1 MTEDLITKVTQI
13 INKPDGSQAKIVA
26 QSMTGQGLVQST
38 SISVFKKQSEQEE
51 WMLCNDQPASD
62 FKPMSRQ
69 DYETHGRSEALSTV
83 STAQILKVSS
93 LLGQSLQDCVDR
105 GLVINDCTV
114 ESLGTTL
121 QKNIQFSGQNSAETS
136 DGFGESEDAALQESD
151 QEGFSPAP

>member
-38 SISVFKKQSEQEE
+38 SVSVFKRQSEKVD
-51 WMLCNDQPASD
+51 WILCNDQPASS

-69 DYETHGRSEALSTV
+69 DYENHGRSEALSTV

-105 GLVINDCTV
+105 GLVSNAFEL
-114 ESLGTTL
+114 ESLSTTL
-121 QKNIQFSGQNSAETS
+121 QKNIQSTGQNSAETS
-136 DGFGESEDAALQESD
+136 EEFGENEDAASQESD
-151 QEGFSPAP
+151 QVRSAPSP